1 VYCNDDVGEELRD
14 HVRYLQPCKSTRA
27 TKECKVKQRLHLT
40 QNEWFA
46 LYRWKHSLWNILQLT
61 YRVSCSILQ
70 FVSFWHAFSE

>member
-46 LYRWKHSLWNILQLT
+46 LYR
-61 YRVSCSILQ
+61 
-70 FVSFWHAFSE
+70 